1 VSNTTLERPDT
12 LRSPQA
18 HEMGGL
24 SGAPMRPFAEKA
36 LRAAVEAAQGRL
48 PLIAVG
54 GIDSGAE
61 AYARIRLGAS
71 AVQIY
76 SALIYEGPR
85 LVGRIKRDLAARLRA
100 DGFSSISEAVGAAR

>member
-1 VSNTTLERPDT
+1 MSSIASTSSALPRP
-12 LRSPQA
+12 
-18 HEMGGL
+18 
-24 SGAPMRPFAEKA
+24 
-36 LRAAVEAAQGRL
+36 RAAAEAADGRL

-71 AVQIY
+71 AVQVY
-76 SALIYEGPR
+76 SALIYGGPG

-100 DGFSSISEAVGAAR
+100 DGYSTVEEAVGAAR